1 MTAAATD
8 AATHKKIF
16 GSGTTTLI
24 ISNEEMVDTMKMVK
38 YLEDPRLLIKDVSET
53 IKNEARKQK
62 GGFLNMLLGTLGSSL
77 LGNLLTSKSTI
88 RASEGVIRGGQDTQY
103 HDFF

>member
-1 MTAAATD
+1 M
-8 AATHKKIF
+8 F

-77 LGNLLTSKSTI
+77 LGNLLTSKVPLERV
-88 RASEGVIRGGQDTQY
+88 RA
-103 HDFF
+103 